1 MKTPTKF
8 VKELSA
14 EQRNKLQE
22 IYKADPSWRTR
33 QRAQAILLSERRYSI
48 DQIADIYQIDRDRVS
63 QWLDWWEQ
71 YQFDGLDDDPRSGR
85 PPTLNQEEKKEAVEI
100 VRQEPRSI
108 KQGLKSIADE
118 IGKIISGDTLRKI
131 LKAEDYLW
139 KRMRRSS
146 RSLRDEEEFRAA
158 QLELAGLRAE
168 SLMPDSDF
176 DLWYFDEAGFTLQ
189 PSVPYA
195 WQLVGERL
203 ELASAHGSR
212 QNVLGFFNLHNQFHS
227 FAFEGSID
235 SHVVTGCFDIFS
247 QRLERPA
254 LVLIDNAPI
263 HTSEEFEVEIERWQ
277 KEGLYVK
284 LLPPY
289 CPELNLIEILWRK
302 IKYEWLPLDAYQ
314 NFKTMT
320 EVLFEVI
327 GGIGSKYRITF
338 A

>member
-8 VKELSA
+8 VKKLTS
-14 EQRNKLQE
+14 EQRQQLTE
-22 IYKADPSWRTR
+22 IMKSSAP
-33 QRAQAILLSERRYSI
+33 QRKRMRAHAILLSERRYSI
-48 DQIADIYQIDRDRVS
+48 NQIADIYQTDRDRVS

-71 YQFDGLDDDPRSGR
+71 YQFEGLDDDPRSGR
-85 PPTLNQEEKKEAVEI
+85 PPTLTTEEKKEAVEI

-118 IGKIISGDTLRKI
+118 IGKIISGDTLKKI
-131 LKAEDYLW
+131 LRAEDYLW

-146 RSLRDEEEFRAA
+146 RSFRDEEEFRAA
-158 QLELAGLRAE
+158 QVELAGLRAD
-168 SLMPDSDF
+168 SLMPGSDF

-189 PSVPYA
+189 PSIPYA

-203 ELASAHGSR
+203 ELASAQGSR
-212 QNVLGFFNLHNQFHS
+212 QNVLGFFNLHHQFHS

-235 SHVVTGCFDIFS
+235 SHVVTGCFDLFS
-247 QRLERPA
+247 QRLERSA

-263 HTSEEFEVEIERWQ
+263 HTSDEFEEEIERWQ
-277 KEGLYVK
+277 KEDLYVK
-284 LLPPY
+284 FLPAY
-289 CPELNLIEILWRK
+289 SPELNLIEILWRK

-314 NFKTMT
+314 SFQAMT
-320 EVLFEVI
+320 EALFEVI